1 MRLTYF
7 GGPAWEAGPLPV
19 RGRGQ
24 ETLLFRLAIDAGTV
38 VSYRALAED
47 VWPADAPAD
56 PRAALQSLVSRLR
69 RALGPGIIEAVS
81 GGYRLALARDEV
93 DVARFHDLVSAA
105 RASDDGPQAAR
116 IAGEALAL
124 WTADP
129 WVPED
134 FDWALRDLLEDR
146 AHIEGRA
153 AFPRAAV
160 SAPPPPGVASD
171 VGGTAPAASDVD
183 AAPAVSDID
192 AAVPAALTPM
202 VGREDELA
210 LAETQLGQERLVT
223 LLGPGGAGKT
233 TLALAIARRH
243 APAAIVELAPA
254 DAGGVWDAVAT
265 TLGRSV
271 RLTDT
276 AVAVPQTSRER
287 ALGALA
293 GRPLLLVLD
302 NAEHVV
308 DETAEVAI
316 AALRVAPALR
326 LLVTSREPLSV
337 PGEAFVAVGSLRE
350 KDAVALLSARIRAAR
365 GHGPQPDELD
375 AVARI
380 ARRLDGLPLA
390 LELAGAKARVL
401 SVVEIEEGLA
411 DRFALLDRGPRTV
424 APRHQTLRAVI
435 DWSWSLLADEER
447 DALLAL
453 AVFPDGVT
461 TTDLGAVASAIGVS
475 SGAIDAL
482 VDRSLVQRSRGRY
495 RLLETVREYGLDM
508 LRRSGRLDAARERQA
523 TIMADRALAQD
534 ALLRTG
540 DALSAIAWF
549 DAEEENLAA
558 ATRWSAGHGPIEV
571 RLTRAQLWIWQLR
584 ERFDLLTSVLT
595 AAAPAAAG
603 LHSEADVVVS
613 AMALLMQTMV
623 DPGTEHL
630 TARQAEDLSDAARR
644 HPSELAA
651 VLPVILHATL
661 RAHAERVSD
670 EPWSAHLRL
679 DEEDVAGAPEWT
691 RAFVAVMNAA
701 TAQNNGDIET
711 LGDASGRAL
720 ASFRRI
726 GDAWGTA
733 LASQM
738 RSEWLMLE
746 GRLEESLR
754 VSDEATRA
762 LEGMTSVADL
772 LQQQVLAV
780 SLLLRLGRLTEA
792 RERVTGM
799 IARARKDGSD
809 RAIAQVA
816 ATAASLEI
824 VLGDGAAALREL
836 DRSGSLEEQQAL
848 AGFPAQV
855 AAWQESKRALALLL
869 TGAQDAAAEC
879 LRRAVPVAVRTHD
892 QPIMSEVAIA
902 FARWFLAA
910 DRLGDAAAA
919 LAEADRLRGRA
930 DLSDPVALPVREA
943 LDAREAP
950 AADGVED
957 AGHGSGR
964 DAPAA
969 ELAQAAAPAQHAEPV
984 GLEALAARLPAP
996 SS

>member
-47 VWPADAPAD
+47 VWPVYAPAD

-105 RASDDGPQAAR
+105 RANEDGPQAAR

-153 AFPRAAV
+153 VFPRAAV
-160 SAPPPPGVASD
+160 SAPPRPGVAS
-171 VGGTAPAASDVD
+171 GGGDTAPTASDVD
-183 AAPAVSDID
+183 AAVPAASDID

-233 TLALAIARRH
+233 TLALEIARRH

-265 TLGRSV
+265 TLGRSI

-276 AVAVPQTSRER
+276 TVAVPQTSRER

-350 KDAVALLSARIRAAR
+350 EDAVALLSARIRAAR

-411 DRFALLDRGPRTV
+411 DRFALLDRGPRAV

-435 DWSWSLLADEER
+435 DWSWSLLVDEER

-461 TTDLGAVASAIGVS
+461 TTDLGAVAPALGVS

-523 TIMADRALAQD
+523 AVMADRALAQD

-558 ATRWSAGHGPIEV
+558 ATRWSTGHGAIEV

-630 TARQAEDLSDAARR
+630 TARHAEELSDAARR

-679 DEEDVAGAPEWT
+679 DEDEVADAPEWT

-720 ASFRRI
+720 ESFRRI

-754 VSDEATRA
+754 ISDEATRA

-799 IARARKDGSD
+799 IAHARKDGSD
-809 RAIAQVA
+809 RAIAQAA

-869 TGAQDAAAEC
+869 TGARDDAAAC

-910 DRLGDAAAA
+910 DRLGDAATA

-930 DLSDPVALPVREA
+930 DLSDPVALPVRQA
-943 LDAREAP
+943 LAADDALAAP
-950 AADGVED
+950 AA
-957 AGHGSGR
+957 
-964 DAPAA
+964 AP
-969 ELAQAAAPAQHAEPV
+969 AEPV